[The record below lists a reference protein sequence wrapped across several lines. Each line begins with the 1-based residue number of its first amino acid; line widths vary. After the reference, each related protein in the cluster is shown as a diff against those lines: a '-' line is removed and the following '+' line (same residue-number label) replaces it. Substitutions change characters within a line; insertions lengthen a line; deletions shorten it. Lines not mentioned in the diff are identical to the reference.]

1 MENHEMDNVIPL
13 NNEEMLKERFDTIQV
28 KLLDEMSDEERAKLE
43 EESNQIEAQLQGESM
58 AA

>member
-28 KLLDEMSDEERAKLE
+28 KLLDEMSDEDRAKLE

>member
-1 MENHEMDNVIPL
+1 
-13 NNEEMLKERFDTIQV
+13 MLKERFDTIQV

>member
-1 MENHEMDNVIPL
+1 MENHEMGNVIPL
-13 NNEEMLKERFDTIQV
+13 NNEQMLKERFDTIQV